1 MLISK
6 MCVIPDSQVHHTT
19 CVGHSEVDEQLQVC
33 DGEAKKIHT
42 QGVSVDYSEL
52 RVSLISILLILK

>member
-1 MLISK
+1 MTQ

-19 CVGHSEVDEQLQVC
+19 CVGHSQVDEQPEVC
-33 DGEAKKIHT
+33 DGKAKKIHT
-42 QGVSVDYSEL
+42 QGVSMDYSEL